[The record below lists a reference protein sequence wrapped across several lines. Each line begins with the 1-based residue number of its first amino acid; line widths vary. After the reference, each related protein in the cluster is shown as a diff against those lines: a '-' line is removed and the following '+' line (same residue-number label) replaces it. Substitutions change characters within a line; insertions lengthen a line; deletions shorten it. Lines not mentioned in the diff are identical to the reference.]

1 MKIIDKPKF
10 YTYYNRLI
18 FDSKAQNIPESIS
31 TNEITNA
38 LENAPIGI
46 KGEKEPIGF
55 FQNVSHRNATL
66 YYGDV
71 VVTDK
76 AYAHYCKVERQLT
89 TMKNSK
95 LFKVI
100 SYVKKNTNE

>member
-1 MKIIDKPKF
+1 MENIAKTEFHIYP
-10 YTYYNRLI
+10 NQLI

-31 TNEITNA
+31 TTEIILA

-55 FQNVSHRNATL
+55 FQNVVHRNATL
-66 YYGDV
+66 YFGDV

-76 AYAHYCKVERQLT
+76 AYANYCNIEKQEV
-89 TMKNSK
+89 TMKDGR
-95 LFKVI
+95 LYKVI
-100 SYVKKNTNE
+100 SYVKKNNK